1 MATETK
7 TVRMGM
13 VGIGVGGAEIL
24 PAMETTPGI
33 ELVAGADINAQTR
46 EGFRAKYPEAK
57 VYDSIEALCA
67 DPDVDA
73 IWVST
78 PNRFHAPHTIYALE
92 HGKHVVVEKPMALSL
107 QEAEAMNEAAIKNK
121 RVLMAG
127 HTESYSFPIR
137 AMRRIVASG
146 RIGRINT
153 MQALAFT
160 DWIMRPRSGE
170 EQDPAQGGGIVWRQ
184 TPHQVDSLRLIGGG
198 KVRSVRGMTR
208 RAVDWRPFTTFYS
221 AYLEFE
227 DGTPAYVVHDGHGYF
242 YSTELLFGEG
252 NSRYTDEQRKELRR
266 AMAAGARDEE
276 ADKQALRLGGATP
289 QSDRVRNH
297 SRSAWMWNPDA
308 GIILVTTERGAM
320 RYAPGGIYVYDDDGQ
335 HQVDLTDNVTAAAR
349 GRQGEMREFYKSL
362 VDGEPMFHDG
372 YWGMATLEVTLA
384 IQESARERKE
394 IMLSHQ
400 KAVPDNYDADLK
412 VPYLES

>member
-1 MATETK
+1 MAAGTK

-33 ELVAGADINAQTR
+33 ELVAGADIEARTR
-46 EGFRAKYPEAK
+46 DGFRAKYPEAR
-57 VYDSIEALCA
+57 VYDSIESLCA

-92 HGKHVVVEKPMALSL
+92 HGKHVVVEKPMALSI
-107 QEAEAMNEAAIKNK
+107 EEAAAMCEAAAKHG

-137 AMRRIVASG
+137 AMRRVVVSG
-146 RIGRINT
+146 KIGRINT

-160 DWIMRPRSGE
+160 DWILRPRSGE
-170 EQDPAQGGGIVWRQ
+170 EQDPEQGGGIVWRQ

-198 KVRSVRGMTR
+198 QVRSVRGMTR

-242 YSTELLFGEG
+242 YSTELIFGEG
-252 NSRYTDEQRKELRR
+252 NSRYNQEQRRELRR
-266 AMAAGARDEE
+266 MMAAGARDEE

-289 QSDRVRNH
+289 QNERVRVH
-297 SRSAWMWNPDA
+297 SRGNWMWNPDA

-320 RYAPGGIYVYDDDGQ
+320 RYAPDGIYVYDDDAQ
-335 HQVDLTDNVTAAAR
+335 HAVDLRANVISATR
-349 GRQGEMREFYKSL
+349 GRQGELREFYRSI
-362 VDGEPMFHDG
+362 VEGDPMFHDG
-372 YWGMATLEVTLA
+372 QWGMGTLEVTLA
-384 IQESARERKE
+384 IQQSARERRE
-394 IMLSHQ
+394 IMLTHQ
-400 KAVPDNYDADLK
+400 KAVPTDYDAELK
-412 VPYLES
+412 VPYLDA